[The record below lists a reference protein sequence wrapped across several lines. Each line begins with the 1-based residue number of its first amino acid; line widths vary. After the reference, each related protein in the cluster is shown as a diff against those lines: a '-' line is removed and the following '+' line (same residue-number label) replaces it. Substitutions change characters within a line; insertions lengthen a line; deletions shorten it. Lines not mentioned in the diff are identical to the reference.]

1 MAVSRVAIE
10 RTWKGAHPKVK
21 RRIYEVKQ
29 NATISDG
36 IITNEKGE
44 DVSHLVELVPKAKPI
59 TTKQSFGLNV
69 VSDLAEHEALNG
81 GFVLAFFSRATTM
94 AERFPELSPQDLARL
109 MFIGTYVAW
118 ETNRLQY
125 DNGRIIKKKGLEELV
140 DMSTRR
146 FNEFYKRL
154 IDEEIIT
161 EQGEEIFVN
170 PTLFYRGELK
180 KIGYDVSHLQ
190 YTRVFRTTV
199 RDLYS
204 QFKGRTLKQLSII
217 YSVLP
222 FLNFDTNIVCFNPEE
237 TDPELLRPMYLEKL
251 AALLGYQDTSKM
263 KRALETIKV
272 DGKPVFWLPTNI
284 NDKRQRRIVVN
295 PNVIYGGDAKSLAA
309 IKVLFN

>member
-1 MAVSRVAIE
+1 MAVNRVEIE
-10 RTWKGAHPKVK
+10 RTWKEAHPKVK
-21 RRIYEVKQ
+21 RRIFDVQQ
-29 NATISDG
+29 NATVVGGVITDG
-36 IITNEKGE
+36 NGE
-44 DVSHLVELVPKAKPI
+44 DVSHLVELVPKAPKVTPH
-59 TTKQSFGLNV
+59 QSFGLSV

-81 GFVLAFFSRATTM
+81 GFVLAFFSRATTV
-94 AERFPELSPQDLARL
+94 AERFPELTAQDLARL

-146 FNEFYKRL
+146 FNDFYKRL
-154 IDEEIIT
+154 LDEEIIA
-161 EQGEEIFVN
+161 EQGEEVFVN

-190 YTRVFRTTV
+190 YTRVFRKTV
-199 RDLYS
+199 RELYS

-251 AALLGYQDTSKM
+251 AALLGYQDSHKL

-272 DGKPVFWLPTNI
+272 DGKPVFWLPPNV

-295 PNVIYGGDAKSLAA
+295 PNVIYGGDAKSLAV
-309 IKVLFN
+309 IKGLFS